1 MYYKLDLRM
10 LLTHSRKYLFTSCLV
25 FISPFVLGLTPS
37 HPIENGS
44 LSPKETIDYHYMALL
59 RVANEGTNLEGSA
72 LEGEVFQMVEELF
85 DVPQLAAM
93 ALGNR
98 WPRLSKYEQSRFMEA
113 LQISLQRKILKE
125 IRKYSSRG
133 LPSLSLDTEASKEN
147 FAELSYVVSGDKG
160 RKVFTVYMLK
170 SSDGI
175 WKISNMKLGERS
187 LIREYYSICEKLTKK
202 YSLAYLEAELAG
214 RGYVVLEDFEADRV
228 GKLPKDWSWRK
239 RDKHKRKPY
248 IVKEENGNKYLAAD
262 DNGESVILGKDI
274 KWNLKKYPYI
284 SFKWRARNL
293 PKMGDERFGRTV
305 DSAAGIYIVYKK
317 KLGLIPESVKYVWST
332 TLPVGSTMRRSGTGK
347 PWMIVAESGEEHLG
361 EWRTFVFNVYDA
373 YKKTF
378 RGKPP
383 DTAIAIGILSDGNS
397 THSKAYADY
406 DDIKALQ
413 KADADSGIKEFL
425 RAE

>member
-1 MYYKLDLRM
+1 
-10 LLTHSRKYLFTSCLV
+10 
-25 FISPFVLGLTPS
+25 
-37 HPIENGS
+37 
-44 LSPKETIDYHYMALL
+44 
-59 RVANEGTNLEGSA
+59 
-72 LEGEVFQMVEELF
+72 
-85 DVPQLAAM
+85 
-93 ALGNR
+93 
-98 WPRLSKYEQSRFMEA
+98 
-113 LQISLQRKILKE
+113 
-125 IRKYSSRG
+125 
-133 LPSLSLDTEASKEN
+133 ASKEN

-239 RDKHKRKPY
+239 RDKNKRKPY

-332 TLPVGSTMRRSGTGK
+332 TLPVGSTMRRSGMGK